1 MKGELTPFIP
11 NKGGIN
17 MEKLTVLLMCSSGM
31 SSTILKTNMQTAAQK
46 MGIDLS
52 VSAKAESAV
61 NIERDI
67 VPADVIMLAPQ
78 VRYIKEDIIEKSG
91 GKPVEIITMQEYG
104 LGNGESVLK
113 TCLKLLN
120 K

>member
-1 MKGELTPFIP
+1 
-11 NKGGIN
+11 

-31 SSTILKTNMQTAAQK
+31 SSTILKKNMETAAAA
-46 MGIDLS
+46 MNLDLS

-67 VPADVIMLAPQ
+67 KPADIIMLAPQ
-78 VRYIKEDIIEKSG
+78 VRYIKADIKAKSG
-91 GKPVEIITMQEYG
+91 GKPVEIISMQDYG
-104 LGNGESVLK
+104 LGNGKNVLL
-113 TCLKLLN
+113 TCLDILN